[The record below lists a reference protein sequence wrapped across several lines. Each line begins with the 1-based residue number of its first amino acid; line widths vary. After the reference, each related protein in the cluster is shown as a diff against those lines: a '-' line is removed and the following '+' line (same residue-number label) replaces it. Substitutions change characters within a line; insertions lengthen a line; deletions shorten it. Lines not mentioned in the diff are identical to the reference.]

1 MQAEPQAPAAEPQ
14 APAAGQNTDEEDYED
29 EEEAETWNASS
40 ASAAS
45 SNAHTDA
52 SSNADAAFVSLDV
65 ECDDGTRLS
74 HTDAV
79 DNHGLLAN
87 PRSDLRGA
95 MRTRGDSGWL
105 HRRVAFPKEMWGK
118 RLSRWAVG
126 CELGTPGR
134 VRASVR
140 NVRVVGKGGVEVF
153 AALASHGRPRVLSD
167 DEDGDA

>member
-1 MQAEPQAPAAEPQ
+1 
-14 APAAGQNTDEEDYED
+14 
-29 EEEAETWNASS
+29 
-40 ASAAS
+40 
-45 SNAHTDA
+45 
-52 SSNADAAFVSLDV
+52 VSLDV

-95 MRTRGDSGWL
+95 MRTRGESGWL

-140 NVRVVGKGGVEVF
+140 NVRVVGKDGVEVF

-167 DEDGDA
+167 DEDGP